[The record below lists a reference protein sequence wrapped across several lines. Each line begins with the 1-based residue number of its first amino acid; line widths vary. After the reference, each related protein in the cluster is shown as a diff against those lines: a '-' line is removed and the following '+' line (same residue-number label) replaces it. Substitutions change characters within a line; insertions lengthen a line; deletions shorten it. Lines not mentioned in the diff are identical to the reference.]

1 MAKNKKYHRQ
11 DRDAQKGQNGDN
23 KTNESTTERG
33 FWPSDFNQRTP
44 EEKYRQNEAQF
55 KTKFSNQSASKK
67 YGEIQEAMGKKV
79 SQSVIESLK
88 IEILDLTNELKRNN
102 NNNKLRGLLKSK
114 MVKLNCFLND
124 NFING
129 DDDNDIDESLESDE
143 MKRFQVGHHIEIGK
157 DKVLYRILSKDG
169 SMFKL
174 KNFQTGEIVN
184 MQNSS
189 GPDRFNIP
197 SPVLANPL
205 EISYN
210 LIKKTKIDSMKDDIA
225 DLIRCTTRNSCTTT
239 QIRSSLGRMYMLFK
253 FASLQIESGGERIDG
268 VFTDYKVNLNLFKVY
283 YKIFYEDTITVDKMF
298 EELRYLMTFWEDFE
312 NNGTSRE
319 DFINE
324 TATMVNRVILVF
336 NELFSNENHSRKFLM
351 ELYNE
356 LSGFIPPLKRT
367 KFVLDPFQIDVCNQ
381 ITNKKSFLLV
391 APTSS
396 GKSVLSTY
404 VLQHWKDGLILIVV
418 PNDSDVLAW
427 QFAAKIES
435 EMSDLGTN
443 TFVPILTENYKSIL
457 SLYTEKK
464 NDDADKVKHSQ
475 SNIFEKI
482 RTSKAIV
489 GTASQ
494 ILNLLPE
501 IETKSNRDLSYLIFD
516 EIHTINNEEGKD
528 MEHIS
533 KIVGEMNKLRLKEGK
548 KEIPF
553 MGLSATISNPEFL
566 QKWYQSIGWT
576 SVNIVKCSQRFFN
589 LQLHTTNSDG
599 EVLDINPM
607 SMVSF
612 EDLQRNSEGIAPID
626 SKEIDF
632 TAPDVWNLLE
642 GIINRFNPDENVN
655 WNPYVKFSYI
665 LDQNRD
671 RLVDYNIDQNGFPN
685 RTLLQN
691 RMFELKDVKEYGE
704 ELIRVLV
711 DYANDNETR
720 DNTVQLLNSFIPH
733 DIESHG
739 NLDLYNLFKNEV
751 KANRTPCIAF
761 MVNPASCLRF
771 AQDFYCQLRR
781 KEEDK
786 DDPDVIA
793 KHKELESNNNPT
805 QQTKKEQK
813 EELKKEQ
820 KEEKKKQE
828 AKDKKEDKKTCIK
841 KEKDGNDWKK
851 GVNVQK
857 KKSTKQVRDKSIDYD
872 YWSPLEKNTF
882 FTDKERKDMGDNF
895 KEIVNDFNDL
905 KTYESNDNGIF
916 WLIDLLQY
924 GVGVYVKG
932 LTGHYLRLIQNLAL
946 QKKIKIVISDKSL
959 MFGVSMPF
967 RTAIIFKDYYDVTRE
982 PIDPMMFQQM
992 SGRAGRRGADTKGH
1006 TIVSG
1011 FSWDEIKKICV
1022 KEVPKIKGKKDNYLW
1037 TTDSCS
1043 YLSGGK
1049 YGSDVLD
1056 NNFLNVESNSNLD
1069 NFYDMSRR
1077 LSGFVP
1083 DGVDSTKF
1091 HRMMWKFRNSYD
1103 SVIIPFIINPLITGF
1118 FQKNPEEIPHQIE
1131 LGQFLCHFIH
1141 ISNSLKSNSL
1151 SQMKSNTMNDKLDPV
1166 INGVYQELNKYGISI
1181 NPEIIDSKVYRTI
1194 SSNKIQIDSDN
1205 IIEISKFKERFLH
1218 FAFKVID
1225 IQHFLFYSSELYNS
1239 ENLNSQQKVRMANI
1253 KKVCTLM
1260 GKLVTRLWYEYRDD
1274 PMTLINEGN
1283 KLIASPRVEN
1293 VISNEKIIDAVQFNV
1308 INDELIKRNLK
1319 KEKIIGDG
1327 NCLFRAISYV
1337 INDGD
1342 ESGHEVLRHEAVN
1355 YISDNRDHY
1364 YDFIDTDE
1372 ESFDEYTLRML
1383 KTGEHGGQYEINA
1396 LQQILNRPIYV
1407 FSDLHRRIE
1416 GSSDD
1421 NNFEQIVGD
1430 PILLNYYDEIDT
1442 DSFYR
1447 PGHYEVLSG
1456 EINMDL
1462 INDLQQNY
1470 SVTSETDITL
1480 TESEENSYPSNESEP
1495 NDDSNESS
1503 LAPADDSDEI
1513 VVKKGSK
1520 NKNKNKNRKSK
1531 QAKSSH

>member
-1 MAKNKKYHRQ
+1 MYLIMAKNKKYHRQ

-67 YGEIQEAMGKKV
+67 YGEIQEAMGETV
-79 SQSVIESLK
+79 SKNVIESLK
-88 IEILDLTNELKRNN
+88 IEILDLANELKDNN
-102 NNNKLRGLLKSK
+102 NNNKLKGLLKSK
-114 MVKLNCFLND
+114 MVRLNCFLNN
-124 NFING
+124 NFVS
-129 DDDNDIDESLESDE
+129 DDEYIDELESDE
-143 MKRFQVGHHIEIGK
+143 TKKFQVGHYIEIGQHK
-157 DKVLYRILSKDG
+157 ILYRIIGKEG
-169 SMFKL
+169 SMFSL
-174 KNFQTGEIVN
+174 KNFQTGEIVYMEN
-184 MQNSS
+184 NT
-189 GPDRFNIP
+189 GPDRFIVP
-197 SPVLANPL
+197 SPELTNPL
-205 EISYN
+205 KISYN
-210 LIKKTKIDSMKDDIA
+210 LIKKTKIDSMKDDIS
-225 DLIRCTTRNSCTTT
+225 DLIKCTTRNSCTTT
-239 QIRSSLGRMYMLFK
+239 TIRSGLGRMYMLFK
-253 FASLQIESGGERIDG
+253 FASLQIESGGESIEG
-268 VFTDYKVNLNLFKVY
+268 IFTDYKVNLTLYKVY
-283 YKIFYEDTITVDKMF
+283 FKIFYEDTITIDKMF
-298 EELRYLMTFWEDFE
+298 EELRYLMSFWEDFE
-312 NNGTSRE
+312 SNGTTRD
-319 DFINE
+319 DFISN
-324 TATMVNRVILVF
+324 TATMVNNVLLVF
-336 NELFSNENHSRKFLM
+336 NELFSNEFYSKKFLM

-367 KFVLDPFQIDVCNQ
+367 KFVLDPFQIDVCNL
-381 ITNKKSFLLV
+381 ITNKMSFLLV

-427 QFAAKIES
+427 QFAAKIEN
-435 EMSDLGTN
+435 EMSDLGNN
-443 TFVPILTENYKSIL
+443 TFVPILTENYKSVL

-464 NDDADKVKHSQ
+464 SDDVDKVKHSQ

-482 RTSKAIV
+482 RSSKAIV

-501 IETKSNRDLSYLIFD
+501 IESKSNRELSYVIFD

-533 KIVGEMNKLRLKEGK
+533 KIVGEMNKTRLKENK
-548 KEIPF
+548 KEVPF

-566 QKWYQSIGWT
+566 QRWYQSIGWT

-599 EVLDINPM
+599 KVLDINPM

-612 EDLQRNSEGIAPID
+612 EDLQRNTEGIAPID
-626 SKEIDF
+626 SKDIDF
-632 TAPDVWNLLE
+632 TPPDVWNLWE
-642 GIINRFNPDENVN
+642 GINGRFNPDEDIE
-655 WNPYVKFSYI
+655 WNPYVKYSYI

-671 RLVDYNIDQNGFPN
+671 RLTDFNINQDGFPN
-685 RTLLQN
+685 RSLFQN

-711 DYANDNETR
+711 DYANNDDTV
-720 DNTVQLLNSFIPH
+720 DFTVQLLDSFIPH

-739 NLDLYNLFKNEV
+739 NLDLYNLFSNEV

-761 MVNPASCLRF
+761 MVNPASCLRL
-771 AQDFYCQLRR
+771 AQKFYSQLRE
-781 KEEDK
+781 KEEDEE
-786 DDPDVIA
+786 DPDVVT
-793 KHKELESNNNPT
+793 KLKELESNNNPT

-813 EELKKEQ
+813 EELKKEENE
-820 KEEKKKQE
+820 KKKKQE
-828 AKDKKEDKKTCIK
+828 AKDKKVAKADCLK
-841 KEKDGNDWKK
+841 KEKGGGSR
-851 GVNVQK
+851 GVNFQK
-857 KKSTKQVRDKSIDYD
+857 KKYKQNRDKLIDYD
-872 YWSPLEKNTF
+872 FWAPLEKNTF
-882 FTDKERKDMGDNF
+882 FTEKERKDMSDNF
-895 KEIVNDFNDL
+895 KEIVNDFNES
-905 KTYESNDNGIF
+905 KIYESNDNGIF

-924 GVGVYVKG
+924 GIGVYVKG
-932 LTGHYLRLIQNLAL
+932 LAGHYLRQVQSLAL

-1011 FSWDEIKKICV
+1011 FSWEEIKKLCV
-1022 KEVPKIKGKKDNYLW
+1022 KEVPKIEGKKDNYLW

-1056 NNFLNVESNSNLD
+1056 RNFLNVESNSRLD
-1069 NFYDMSRR
+1069 NFYDMSKR
-1077 LSGFVP
+1077 LSSFEP
-1083 DGVDSTKF
+1083 DDVDPTKY

-1103 SVIIPFIINPLITGF
+1103 SVILPFIINPLITTF
-1118 FQKNPEEIPHQIE
+1118 FQKNPEDENHQIE
-1131 LGQFLCHFIH
+1131 LALFLSHFIH
-1141 ISNSLKSNSL
+1141 INNSLQSESLMEMKKSN
-1151 SQMKSNTMNDKLDPV
+1151 KSEKLESIV
-1166 INGVYQELNKYGISI
+1166 NGIYEELNKNGISI
-1181 NPEIIDSKVYRTI
+1181 SQENIDNKVFRTV
-1194 SSNKIQIDSDN
+1194 SSNKLQIDSDN

-1239 ENLNSQQKVRMANI
+1239 ENLNSQQKVRMANM

-1260 GKLVTRLWYEYRDD
+1260 GKLITRLWWEYQTD
-1274 PMTLINEGN
+1274 PITILESN
-1283 KLIASPRVEN
+1283 KLIGSSQVKK
-1293 VISNEKIIDAVQFNV
+1293 IKSNEIILDAVQFNV

-1319 KEKIIGDG
+1319 KKKIIGDG

-1342 ESGHEVLRHEAVN
+1342 DSEHKLLRCKSVN
-1355 YISDNRDHY
+1355 YISDNREHY
-1364 YDFIDTDE
+1364 EEFMNTDE
-1372 ESFDEYTLRML
+1372 ESFDDYVLRML
-1383 KTGEHGGQYEINA
+1383 NDGEHGSQYEINA
-1396 LQQILNRPIYV
+1396 LQQVLGRPIYV

-1421 NNFEQIVGD
+1421 NNFEQIRGD

-1470 SVTSETDITL
+1470 SGTSESDITL
-1480 TESEENSYPSNESEP
+1480 TESEENDHPANESEP
-1495 NDDSNESS
+1495 TEDSKESTQEHTV
-1503 LAPADDSDEI
+1503 DSDESEKI

-1520 NKNKNKNRKSK
+1520 NKNKSKNKKSK
-1531 QAKSSH
+1531 EIKSSH